1 MSTQIKT
8 MELQLEAQRYLH
20 HTLGI
25 EAKITPWK
33 GEHGQDAPAGLLV
46 GIKNYHFFYHTNLMG
61 RNLLL
66 FTPKDSNRENWTP
79 HKIALHYEKFTQLQT
94 TKENQELQHL
104 PVFLYQ
110 GISGIRR
117 QRLVEKHIPFID
129 PGKQLYLPQLL
140 MDLREVKIKSPPLR
154 TNTLTPATQRIFL
167 ALLQSPEN
175 CAHHLTRKELGK
187 LLGYSKM
194 TLTRA
199 FQELEQHKLITLTK
213 EGRALTHQLTHP
225 PKELWDKAQ
234 PILTS
239 PVRET
244 IFLYDTPEE
253 LRHITTVAG
262 YTALSHHTMITDN
275 PIPCLAINGKD
286 YKHFTP
292 ALHICPDEDRDHAT
306 ATLQIWQYPP
316 QTWANTDGVD
326 EEKNNQTAPLSL
338 YLTLR
343 DDTDERTQQAL
354 EQLITQIKWS
364 KD

>member
-25 EAKITPWK
+25 EVNITPWK
-33 GEHGQDAPAGLLV
+33 EAYGQEAPAGLPV
-46 GIKNYHFFYHTNLMG
+46 GIKNYHLYFRATLMG
-61 RNLLL
+61 KDLLL
-66 FTPKDSNRENWTP
+66 FTPKYSNRDDWTP
-79 HKIALHYEKFTQLQT
+79 LKVAFHYEKLTQQS
-94 TKENQELQHL
+94 KQHL
-104 PVFLYQ
+104 PVFLFQ
-110 GISGIRR
+110 GISSIRR
-117 QRLVEKHIPFID
+117 QRLVEQHVPFID

-140 MDLREVKIKSPPLR
+140 MDLHEVKIKSPPLR

-175 CAHHLTRKELGK
+175 CAHNLTRKELGK

-199 FQELEQHKLITLTK
+199 FQEMEQHKLINLTK
-213 EGRALTHQLTHP
+213 EGRTLTHQLPLP
-225 PKELWDKAQ
+225 PKELWEKAQ
-234 PILTS
+234 PVLTS

-244 IFLYDTPEE
+244 LYLYAPPKE
-253 LRHITTVAG
+253 LRDLATEAD
-262 YTALSHHTMITDN
+262 YTALAHQTMIADN

-286 YKHFTP
+286 FKHFTP
-292 ALHICPDEDRDHAT
+292 ALHICPDEDRDSAT
-306 ATLQIWQYPP
+306 AALQIWQYPP
-316 QTWANTDGVD
+316 QIWAPSDGANKG
-326 EEKNNQTAPLSL
+326 KNKQPDPLSL

-354 EQLITQIKWS
+354 EQLITQITWS